1 MNVRFSDH
9 AIRCRS
15 TSAEL
20 QQLLTGRAIE
30 LELCLPRDRRFLVN
44 VRPSALEK
52 WQLDSDPTGLWLS
65 IPRSQLEE
73 LAQKLPNKEGIEHG
87 FETAQGSLVVSFE
100 VDRKKSQALA

>member
-52 WQLDSDPTGLWLS
+52 WQLDSDPTGIWLT
-65 IPRSQLEE
+65 IPRTQLEA
-73 LAQKLPNKEGIEHG
+73 LAQMLPSKEGIEHA
-87 FETAQGSLVVSFE
+87 FETAQGSVVVSFE
-100 VDRKKSQALA
+100 VDVKRQPSA